1 MERVDYVASTHK
13 PKEFGSTLNRR
24 YDLLRY
30 VGHES
35 TLDEVKEML
44 DQVDYN
50 HNGTM
55 DRRGPQFGTF
65 SS

>member
-1 MERVDYVASTHK
+1 MNGYEWQLDNL
-13 PKEFGSTLNRR
+13 STLR

-55 DRRGPQFGTF
+55 DRRG
-65 SS
+65 SSEPLKRS